1 MHMLHVVGPN
11 WSPTKAYYACR
22 YEILRK
28 PLGFPQGAEILQDDE
43 QAIHAYVE
51 VDGKIVSLGRSH
63 LIPDTSDGAQADF
76 PGQDGPKT
84 PPFSH
89 LAENSN
95 RPAIQIRQMGTL
107 AEFRRQGLAAEI
119 LNALENES
127 KSAFG
132 AKCGFLQAREFAIPF
147 YESQGWVI
155 IDDPYSIPNVG
166 AHRSMMKLL

>member
-1 MHMLHVVGPN
+1 
-11 WSPTKAYYACR
+11 
-22 YEILRK
+22 
-28 PLGFPQGAEILQDDE
+28 
-43 QAIHAYVE
+43 
-51 VDGKIVSLGRSH
+51 
-63 LIPDTSDGAQADF
+63 
-76 PGQDGPKT
+76 
-84 PPFSH
+84 
-89 LAENSN
+89 
-95 RPAIQIRQMGTL
+95 MGTL